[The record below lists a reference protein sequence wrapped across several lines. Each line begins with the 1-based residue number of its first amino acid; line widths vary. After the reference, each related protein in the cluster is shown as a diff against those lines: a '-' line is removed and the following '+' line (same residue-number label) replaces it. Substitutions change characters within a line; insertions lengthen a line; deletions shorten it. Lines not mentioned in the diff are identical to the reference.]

1 MDPFNTETVFSKKKL
16 FFNIRDS
23 FMSRVVDWKKKKTV
37 FTLTL
42 TEMSYGL
49 SKEVSLPLSNKPFAE
64 SQRLS
69 VNKRLLILTPRSR

>member
-23 FMSRVVDWKKKKTV
+23 FMSRVVDWKKKTV